1 MHMALVSQGLW
12 RRVMKP
18 FFSRTSASF
27 LMFCLEQPRRF
38 PDWVKV
44 RGSCD
49 CLTMDSSMNCFRDSS
64 CIWLSNRVCSLFP
77 AMNRVLKIALPW
89 SSLVPIC
96 QEKALRLVGPPSM
109 FPVGKNK
116 IDQYRKI
123 LFFGILYKTER
134 MR

>member
-38 PDWVKV
+38 PNWVKV

-64 CIWLSNRVCSLFP
+64 GIWLSNRVCSLFP
-77 AMNRVLKIALPW
+77 AMNRLLKIALPW
-89 SSLVPIC
+89 SSLVP
-96 QEKALRLVGPPSM
+96 ENFLVKSSKCIWSLLMG
-109 FPVGKNK
+109 N
-116 IDQYRKI
+116 
-123 LFFGILYKTER
+123 
-134 MR
+134 